1 MALVHAKGATIYL
14 DALDLSG
21 LTNSAS
27 ISAAVDTAE
36 VTTFASLAKEFLEGD
51 YTATASFSTFYDNTD
66 DGWDE
71 QAWSKVTTQDD
82 THYLCVIPGSTAG
95 TVCYELAGM
104 WTGQPR
110 AFDVGSAIT
119 IGGEMQGSGQLS
131 RGGVNW
137 TGAITATGA
146 KTGVN
151 HGATTST
158 QTIVVTYR
166 ILSVSGSGSIVF
178 ALEESSDNGSGDAYT
193 AVAALASGTLSGVG
207 VTVKTATAATEAWKR
222 INVTTF
228 SGFTSVT
235 ALVTVTVRQ

>member
-1 MALVHAKGATIYL
+1 MALVHAKGATVYL

-21 LTNSAS
+21 LANSVTLS
-27 ISAAVDTAE
+27 VNVDTAE
-36 VTTFASLAKEFLEGD
+36 VTTFADTAKTFLEGD
-51 YTATASFSTFYDNTD
+51 YTATASLATFYDNTD

-71 QAWSKVTTQDD
+71 LAFSKATTQDD
-82 THYLCVIPGSTAG
+82 THYLLTIPGSTAG
-95 TVCYELAGM
+95 TVCYELAGIP
-104 WTGQPR
+104 TGQPR
-110 AFDVGSAIT
+110 AFNVGSAIT
-119 IGGEMQGSGQLS
+119 INLDLQGSGQLS

-137 TGAITATGA
+137 TGAITGTGA

-151 HGATTST
+151 HGATTSA

-178 ALEESSDNGSGDAYT
+178 ALEESSDNGSGDAYG
-193 AVAALASGTLSGVG
+193 AVAALASGTLTGTG
-207 VTVKTATAATEAWKR
+207 ITVKTATAATEAWKR